1 LYILPFSLYS
11 SHLLLMLNILSGE
24 AKTWFSIFMDK
35 DVILAVT
42 ISINI
47 AIPVLMAQKSIIF
60 TDVFI

>member
-1 LYILPFSLYS
+1 
-11 SHLLLMLNILSGE
+11 
-24 AKTWFSIFMDK
+24 MDK